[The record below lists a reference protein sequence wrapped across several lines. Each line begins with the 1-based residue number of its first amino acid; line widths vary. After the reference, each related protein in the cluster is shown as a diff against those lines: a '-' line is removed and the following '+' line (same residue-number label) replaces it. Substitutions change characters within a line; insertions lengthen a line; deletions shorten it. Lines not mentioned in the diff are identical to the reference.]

1 MVGMLV
7 RVLLLDF
14 LFKGQWP
21 VNPVGEKEKND
32 QFASLLALAM
42 AGNGLKTRALSPG
55 ATPDANTPGTRV
67 RTAGLPGE
75 AQVATLQAAPVGN
88 KPAVGN
94 NSRLVD
100 LINEIAGRHRVDPA
114 LVKSVVQAES
124 NFNPNATSKA
134 GAMGLMQLMPG
145 TANSLGVGNPYDPAQ
160 NLEGGVRYL
169 RQMLDRYHGNTAL
182 ALAAYNAGPG
192 TVDRVGGIPN
202 YQETRDYVNKVLG
215 NRINFTC

>member
-14 LFKGQWP
+14 LGKRQWP
-21 VNPVGEKEKND
+21 ASPVEKEKND
-32 QFASLLALAM
+32 QFASFLALAL
-42 AGNGLKTRALSPG
+42 AGNGLKTGALFPG
-55 ATPDANTPGTRV
+55 AALGDNTPGTRV
-67 RTAGLPGE
+67 RIDGLPGE
-75 AQVATLQAAPVGN
+75 AQVAASQAGPMGN
-88 KPAVGN
+88 KPAMGN

-124 NFNPNATSKA
+124 NFNPNATSQA

-160 NLEGGVRYL
+160 NLEGGVLYL
-169 RQMLDRYHGNTAL
+169 RQMLDRYHGNTSL

-192 TVDRVGGIPN
+192 TVDRAGGIPN